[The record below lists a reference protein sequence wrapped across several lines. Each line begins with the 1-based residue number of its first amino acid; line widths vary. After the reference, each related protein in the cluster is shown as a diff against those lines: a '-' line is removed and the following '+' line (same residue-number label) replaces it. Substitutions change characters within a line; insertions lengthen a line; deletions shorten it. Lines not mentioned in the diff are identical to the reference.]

1 LTPRPPDP
9 PIEAVALIAA
19 ALDQLAGEGA
29 VGVAIS
35 GGPDSLALLRLAA
48 AARPGRVRAATV
60 DHGLRKGSVAEAAMV
75 AELCGA
81 LAVPHDTLT
90 VTVGDGA
97 SLQAQAREARYAALS
112 EWAAS
117 HSLAAV
123 ATGHHADDQA
133 ETLLMR
139 LARGSGLGGL
149 SGIREVTD
157 IAGCRVIR
165 PLLQMRKA
173 ALAEI
178 VAAAGWLPVL
188 DPANNDPRHER
199 TRVRQLLASTDWLD
213 PERLARSAAAL
224 AEANE
229 AIEAAVGLARDRH
242 LVFASDVASLRDV
255 HLLPREIT
263 RRLLLSAL
271 ARFKTHPSGPELDR
285 LIASLEAGRGATL
298 GLAKVTSVA
307 GGEWRV
313 ELAPPRRQFD
323 P

>member
-1 LTPRPPDP
+1 MTIGSPDP
-9 PIEAVALIAA
+9 SSEAVAAIAA
-19 ALDQLAGEGA
+19 ALDRLAGEGN
-29 VGVAIS
+29 VGVAVS

-60 DHGLRKGSVAEAAMV
+60 DHGLRKENVAEGAMV
-75 AELCGA
+75 AGLCGE
-81 LAVPHDTLT
+81 LAVPHETLT

-97 SLQAQAREARYAALS
+97 SLQAQAREARYTALAG
-112 EWAAS
+112 WAAS

-123 ATGHHADDQA
+123 ATAHHADDQA

-178 VAAAGWLPVL
+178 VTAAGWIPVL

-229 AIEAAVGLARDRH
+229 AIEAAVGLARNRH
-242 LVFASDVASLRDV
+242 LVVAADVASLRDV

-263 RRLLLSAL
+263 RRLLLYAL
-271 ARFKTHPSGPELDR
+271 GNFATCPSGPELDR
-285 LIASLEAGRGATL
+285 LIASLEAGRAATL
-298 GLAKVTSVA
+298 GHVKVTLVA
-307 GGEWRV
+307 GGVWRV
-313 ELAPPRRQFD
+313 ESAPPRRQSD

>member
-1 LTPRPPDP
+1 LTIGSPDP
-9 PIEAVALIAA
+9 SSEAVVAVAA
-19 ALDQLAGEGA
+19 ALDRLAGEGD
-29 VGVAIS
+29 VGVAVS

-60 DHGLRKGSVAEAAMV
+60 DHGFRQESAAEAAMV
-75 AELCGA
+75 AGLCGE
-81 LAVPHDTLT
+81 LVVPHETLT
-90 VTVGDGA
+90 VTVSDGA
-97 SLQAQAREARYAALS
+97 SVQAQAREARYDALA
-112 EWAAS
+112 EWAMS
-117 HSLAAV
+117 HSLVAV

-149 SGIREVTD
+149 SGIREVAH

-165 PLLQMRKA
+165 PLLQIRKA

-178 VAAAGWLPVL
+178 VAAAGWVPVL

-213 PERLARSAAAL
+213 PERLARSVAAL

-229 AIEAAVGLARDRH
+229 AMEVAVESARDRH
-242 LVFASDVASLRDV
+242 LVIAANVASLRDV

-271 ARFKTHPSGPELDR
+271 ARFATCPSGPELDR

-307 GGEWRV
+307 GGEWRM

>member
-1 LTPRPPDP
+1 V
-9 PIEAVALIAA
+9 AVAA
-19 ALDQLAGEGA
+19 ALDRLAGEGDF
-29 VGVAIS
+29 GVAVS
-35 GGPDSLALLRLAA
+35 GGPDSLALLLLVA

-60 DHGLRKGSVAEAAMV
+60 DHGLREESAAEAAMV
-75 AELCGA
+75 AGLCGE
-81 LAVPHDTLT
+81 LAVPHDTLA

-173 ALAEI
+173 ALVEV
-178 VAAAGWLPVL
+178 VAAAEWVPVL
-188 DPANNDPRHER
+188 DPANNNPRHER
-199 TRVRQLLASTDWLD
+199 TRVRQLLATTDWLD

-224 AEANE
+224 AQANE
-229 AIEAAVGLARDRH
+229 AIEAAVEQASDRH
-242 LVFASDVASLRDV
+242 LVFAADLTSLRDV
-255 HLLPREIT
+255 HLLPRETT

-271 ARFKTHPSGPELDR
+271 ARFETRPSGPHLDR
-285 LIASLEAGRGATL
+285 LLASLEAGRAGTL
-298 GLAKVTSVA
+298 GHVKVTPVE
-307 GGEWRV
+307 GGVWRV
-313 ELAPPRRQFD
+313 ELAPQRRQSA

>member
-1 LTPRPPDP
+1 MV
-9 PIEAVALIAA
+9 AVAA
-19 ALDQLAGEGA
+19 ALDRLAGEGD
-29 VGVAIS
+29 VGVAVS
-35 GGPDSLALLRLAA
+35 GGPDSVALLQLAA

-60 DHGLRKGSVAEAAMV
+60 DHGLREASVAEAAMV
-75 AELCGA
+75 AGLCGE
-81 LAVPHDTLT
+81 LGVPHETLT
-90 VTVGDGA
+90 VTVSDGA
-97 SLQAQAREARYAALS
+97 SLQAQARKARYHALA
-112 EWAAS
+112 EWTES
-117 HSLAAV
+117 HSLVAV

-157 IAGCRVIR
+157 IAGCRLIR

-173 ALAEI
+173 ALVEI
-178 VAAAGWLPVL
+178 VAAAGWVPVL

-229 AIEAAVGLARDRH
+229 AIEAAMGLTRDRH
-242 LVFASDVASLRDV
+242 LVIAADVASLYDM

-271 ARFKTHPSGPELDR
+271 AVFKTHPSGPELDR
-285 LIASLEAGRGATL
+285 LIASLEAGRAGTL
-298 GLAKVTSVA
+298 GHVKVTPVA
-307 GGEWRV
+307 GGVWRM
-313 ELAPPRRQFD
+313 ELAPQRRQSA